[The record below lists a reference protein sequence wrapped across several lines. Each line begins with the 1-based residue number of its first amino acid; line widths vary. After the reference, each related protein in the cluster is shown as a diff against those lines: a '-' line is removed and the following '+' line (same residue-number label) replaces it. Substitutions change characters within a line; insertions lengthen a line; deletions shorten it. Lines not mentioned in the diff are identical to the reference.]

1 MAAAN
6 SEYTHSRVN
15 AMMTVPIITDST
27 MLPPG
32 KMAGACRSR
41 KTDPTATFMPSVFM
55 ISASHI
61 DTSRTRPVALRVKL
75 KSCGSCR
82 GCGCRCHTDH
92 FLRACP
98 AVAGTGGN
106 GGASEAG
113 PMTCLSSPPT
123 RWLSSENLNRSA
135 RYSTRDTSVAR
146 SS

>member
-15 AMMTVPIITDST
+15 AMMTVPITTDST

-55 ISASHI
+55 MSASHI

-75 KSCGSCR
+75 KSCAPVADAGADVMRITSCALARPWPGLVGKVGHRRR
-82 GCGCRCHTDH
+82 GR
-92 FLRACP
+92 
-98 AVAGTGGN
+98 
-106 GGASEAG
+106 
-113 PMTCLSSPPT
+113 
-123 RWLSSENLNRSA
+123 
-135 RYSTRDTSVAR
+135 
-146 SS
+146 

>member
-15 AMMTVPIITDST
+15 AMMTVPITTDST

-32 KMAGACRSR
+32 KMAGACSSR

-75 KSCGSCR
+75 ASCGAPVTGAGVDVMRSLPGRVPGR
-82 GCGCRCHTDH
+82 G
-92 FLRACP
+92 RA
-98 AVAGTGGN
+98 
-106 GGASEAG
+106 
-113 PMTCLSSPPT
+113 
-123 RWLSSENLNRSA
+123 
-135 RYSTRDTSVAR
+135 
-146 SS
+146 

>member
-15 AMMTVPIITDST
+15 AMMTVPITTDST

-55 ISASHI
+55 MSASHI

-75 KSCGSCR
+75 KSCAPVADAGADVMPELAA
-82 GCGCRCHTDH
+82 H
-92 FLRACP
+92 
-98 AVAGTGGN
+98 AVALQREPEPVGPVQHARHLGRAVILIER
-106 GGASEAG
+106 GALDPERRG
-113 PMTCLSSPPT
+113 PG
-123 RWLSSENLNRSA
+123 
-135 RYSTRDTSVAR
+135 
-146 SS
+146 